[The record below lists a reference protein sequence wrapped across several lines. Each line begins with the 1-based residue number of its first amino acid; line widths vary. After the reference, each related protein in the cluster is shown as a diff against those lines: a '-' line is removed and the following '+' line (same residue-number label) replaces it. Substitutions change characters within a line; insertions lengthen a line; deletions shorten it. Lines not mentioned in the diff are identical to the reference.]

1 MMGRMQ
7 SLRLMPSHTY
17 FYKKLSEYGKDHD
30 LEIKTKVD
38 MEGKRKTAV
47 IISDQQ
53 TVHKVEHESTNHQA
67 CVATI
72 KVKTCHNFQLWKLQ
86 EIGFYTYIQ
95 GWIYRGFRVGGVRT
109 PPPLAMARGG
119 AIFYDKAKKT
129 K

>member
-1 MMGRMQ
+1 MGRMQ

-47 IISDQQ
+47 IISDQP
-53 TVHKVEHESTNHQA
+53 TVHKDEHESTNHQA

-86 EIGFYTYIQ
+86 EIGYIYS
-95 GWIYRGFRVGGVRT
+95 GMDLLVVRT
-109 PPPLAMARGG
+109 PHPLAMARGG
-119 AIFYDKAKKT
+119 AIFCDKAKKT